1 MQSGTWSHVSV
12 GMAVR
17 HHMYRV
23 GHRVPCGGRRGTF
36 RRKKLN
42 RPHKPSMRRGD
53 QRVRR
58 IGLPSFSWE
67 VRSVLFALLYLLL
80 RRLLR
85 LIAGS
90 TNDLDRDIELT
101 VLRHGPQAPGWQ
113 AATAPPRPIAPGSAR
128 PVAAA
133 CSAVVV
139 RGEPADAASLASG
152 PCEKEVDLQADLL
165 GGRPPI
171 GKEIRELI
179 LRMGRENPRWRCLR
193 IRGELAKLGIRVSA
207 TRIRTLLRANG
218 LGPAPRQSGPTWSE
232 FLR

>member
-42 RPHKPSMRRGD
+42 RPHKPSMRSGD

-101 VLRHGPQAPGWQ
+101 VLRHQLMVLKRQVGRPRLRRRDRLFLAALGRLLPRARWSSFLVSPQTILRWH
-113 AATAPPRPIAPGSAR
+113 RDL
-128 PVAAA
+128 
-133 CSAVVV
+133 V
-139 RGEPADAASLASG
+139 RRKWTFGRVSP
-152 PCEKEVDLQADLL
+152 
-165 GGRPPI
+165 GGRPPMSEEVR
-171 GKEIRELI
+171 GLI
-179 LRMGRENPRWRCLR
+179 LRMGRENPRWGCIR
-193 IRGELAKLGIRVSA
+193 IRGELAKLGVRVSA
-207 TRIRTLLRANG
+207 
-218 LGPAPRQSGPTWSE
+218 
-232 FLR
+232 